1 MGRPGPVTVL
11 EYEPFPDPSEE
22 TVTISARFQNE
33 NGMALREGEA
43 CLPRVSAP
51 AFPGAGRTPGFP
63 QPRPGESRV
72 SGLPREGTLDL
83 PSCDRRDREQDV
95 FFLGSGD

>member
-43 CLPRVSAP
+43 CLPRVS
-51 AFPGAGRTPGFP
+51 GTGFP
-63 QPRPGESRV
+63 LDEAGENRV

>member
-33 NGMALREGEA
+33 NGMVLREERPVCGGY
-43 CLPRVSAP
+43 LHQLSPGRGWGKPGVRP
-51 AFPGAGRTPGFP
+51 A
-63 QPRPGESRV
+63 
-72 SGLPREGTLDL
+72 REGTLDL

-95 FFLGSGD
+95 FSLGAGD